1 MILECRH
8 VWDYIS
14 EFLDDSL
21 PAETKKLVR
30 KHLENCEICSAI
42 LDSTRNILILTADDR
57 VFELPACYRE
67 RLHARLAREIH
78 GANRPPEKPTEGL
91 DAAVKINVESP
102 FHRNEQQSQN
112 RQADLP

>member
-1 MILECRH
+1 VALECKH

-21 PAETKKLVR
+21 PTETRELVQ

-57 VFELPACYRE
+57 VFELPAGYSE
-67 RLHARLAREIH
+67 RLHARLAREIR
-78 GANRPPEKPTEGL
+78 GANSRPQKPTQGG
-91 DAAVKINVESP
+91 D
-102 FHRNEQQSQN
+102 
-112 RQADLP
+112 

>member
-1 MILECRH
+1 MVLECKH

-21 PAETKKLVR
+21 PPETKELVQ

-57 VFELPACYRE
+57 VFELPAGYSE
-67 RLHARLAREIH
+67 RLHARLAREIQ
-78 GANRPPEKPTEGL
+78 GTNIRPENPPQGQ
-91 DAAVKINVESP
+91 D
-102 FHRNEQQSQN
+102 
-112 RQADLP
+112 

>member
-1 MILECRH
+1 VVLECKH

-21 PAETKKLVR
+21 PPETKELVQ

-57 VFELPACYRE
+57 VFELPAGYSE
-67 RLHARLAREIH
+67 RLHARLAREIR
-78 GANRPPEKPTEGL
+78 GANLSPEKPTQ
-91 DAAVKINVESP
+91 DK
-102 FHRNEQQSQN
+102 
-112 RQADLP
+112 D